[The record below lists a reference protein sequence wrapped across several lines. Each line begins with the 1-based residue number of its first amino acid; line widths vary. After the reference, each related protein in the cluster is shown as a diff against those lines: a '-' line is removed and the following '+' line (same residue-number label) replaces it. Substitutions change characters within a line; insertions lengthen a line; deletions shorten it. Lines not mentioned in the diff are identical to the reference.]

1 VCAGKNNDT
10 DKSIAR
16 LKAHIAGLRTAGE
29 FPSFCDSG
37 SSTDQPGRHAPSL
50 RETPSATNPRSAPNL
65 SCRHNRPVAGVKY
78 QPRKP
83 ENSVIHH
90 VIRENLAT
98 FLDQAEQAS
107 NGHRLPRF
115 VENALRDLLSC
126 GDVRRGLNLFRCKD
140 CGAGLTVAF
149 SCKSRLC
156 PSCGGKR
163 MTKIAAHLVENVL
176 TQCTSLFGSVCR
188 CPLHSTPEEI

>member
-16 LKAHIAGLRTAGE
+16 LKAYIAGLRTAGE
-29 FPSFCDSG
+29 LPSFCDSG
-37 SSTDQPGRHAPSL
+37 SSTDKPVGNAL
-50 RETPSATNPRSAPNL
+50 ANLRSAPNF

-78 QPRKP
+78 QPRKR
-83 ENSVIHH
+83 ENSVLHQ

-107 NGHRLPRF
+107 DGHRLLRF

-126 GDVRRGLNLFRCKD
+126 GDVRRGLNLFRY
-140 CGAGLTVAF
+140 
-149 SCKSRLC
+149 R
-156 PSCGGKR
+156 
-163 MTKIAAHLVENVL
+163 I
-176 TQCTSLFGSVCR
+176 TSG
-188 CPLHSTPEEI
+188 